1 MVPAT
6 PAVNSSIE
14 GDATLPVPVS
24 VTRNPADW

>member
-14 GDATLPVPVS
+14 GDVTLSVLVG
-24 VTRNPADW
+24 VTRNPEGW